1 MPILG
6 DVSAY
11 RRKNR
16 ERESAVTVIEFVRRA
31 SCALVAGSCLLTAG
45 AAMAA
50 DLLGDVAEAY
60 AVRYLRRTPFDPRA
74 APHLETSEARFLE
87 DLFALTDEA
96 VLLNTD
102 VRRWFSTDGA
112 GGLHAADYLERMDAL
127 WVHLDELETPGRVAS
142 VRRFVAESL
151 KLQRS
156 FVAAWHQAL
165 EEGRPFESQL
175 TDEFAY
181 NEELHRS
188 QRLLLKA
195 FAELRALF
203 PDAGE
208 ATHTAFLDH
217 LRAVGLQ

>member
-6 DVSAY
+6 DVSAHP
-11 RRKNR
+11 RKNR

-45 AAMAA
+45 AATAA

-60 AVRYLRRTPFDPRA
+60 AVRQLRRTPFDPREA
-74 APHLETSEARFLE
+74 RHLDTSEARFLE

-156 FVAAWHQAL
+156 FVAEWHQAL

-181 NEELHRS
+181 HEGLHRS
-188 QRLLLKA
+188 QRVLLKA

-208 ATHTAFLDH
+208 AVHAAFHDH